1 MSSSA
6 KKRCSP
12 PKTRKEMLLKE
23 IAQIAPLLA
32 EENLE
37 FLKHQAEVLLH
48 SARIGSLNQK
58 MELPPSQV
66 QKSGEVSGI

>member
-1 MSSSA
+1 MASPA

-12 PKTRKEMLLKE
+12 PKTRKEILLKE

-48 SARIGSLNQK
+48 SARMGSLNQQAD
-58 MELPPSQV
+58 LTPPAGI
-66 QKSGEVSGI
+66 KPGEISGV

>member
-1 MSSSA
+1 
-6 KKRCSP
+6 
-12 PKTRKEMLLKE
+12 MLIKE

-58 MELPPSQV
+58 TELPPSQV
-66 QKSGEVSGI
+66 KESGEVTGI

>member
-12 PKTRKEMLLKE
+12 PKTRKEILLKE

-58 MELPPSQV
+58 TDLPPPQV
-66 QKSGEVSGI
+66 QKSGEVTGI

>member
-1 MSSSA
+1 MASSA

-12 PKTRKEMLLKE
+12 PKTRKEILLKE
-23 IAQIAPLLA
+23 ISQIAPLLA

-48 SARIGSLNQK
+48 SARIGSLSQK
-58 MELPPSQV
+58 TDLAPPPGT
-66 QKSGEVSGI
+66 KPGEITGV

>member
-1 MSSSA
+1 MASPA
-6 KKRCSP
+6 KKKNSQ
-12 PKTRKEMLLKE
+12 PKTRKEILLKE
-23 IAQIAPLLA
+23 IARIAPLLE

-58 MELPPSQV
+58 TEFPPPGSASPREI
-66 QKSGEVSGI
+66 SGL